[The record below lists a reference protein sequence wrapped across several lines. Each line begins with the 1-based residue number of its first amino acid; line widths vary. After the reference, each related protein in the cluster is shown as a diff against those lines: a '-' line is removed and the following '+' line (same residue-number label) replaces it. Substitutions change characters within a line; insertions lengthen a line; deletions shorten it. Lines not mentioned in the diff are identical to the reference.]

1 MTDKHKELIEKTG
14 FSKWFQKD
22 NLIVLI
28 LGGILLFVIALPV
41 EKSTKDSKESY
52 GKSKTGGESE
62 TVKELNADTGG
73 MALAEEE
80 YVLEM
85 ESKLEKILSGMEGVG
100 KVRVM
105 VTLSATAEYVVE
117 KDEIY
122 NRSQTN
128 EEDSEGGSRIVT
140 QIEEQQTTIYN
151 TTENV
156 GEPYVIKTLLPTV
169 EGVVVVAE
177 GAGNGEINKNI
188 TDVVQAL
195 FDVEVHKV
203 KVVKMSRTN

>member
-1 MTDKHKELIEKTG
+1 MTEYKELTEKCG
-14 FSKWFQKD
+14 LKKWFQKD
-22 NLIVLI
+22 NLIILV
-28 LGGILLFVIALPV
+28 LGGILLFVVALPV
-41 EKSTKDSKESY
+41 EKKNTEPKESD
-52 GKSKTGGESE
+52 KKTEIVE
-62 TVKELNADTGG
+62 EKMTTGN
-73 MALAEEE
+73 LAEEE

-85 ESKLEKILSGMEGVG
+85 ETKLEKILSGMEGVG

-105 VTLSATAEYVVE
+105 VTLSSTTEYVVE

-151 TTENV
+151 TTENE
-156 GEPYVIKTLLPTV
+156 GEPYVVKTLFPTV

-177 GAGNGEINKNI
+177 GAGNGENNKNI
-188 TDVVQAL
+188 TEVVQAL
-195 FDVEVHKV
+195 FDVEAHKV

>member
-52 GKSKTGGESE
+52 GKSKTGGEIE
-62 TVKELNADTGG
+62 VVKELHADTGG